1 MRKRYVS
8 DEELNQV
15 IKLKQSGASW
25 MMIQNQTGV
34 PRRSAQKA
42 YEDWQRSQSIDELKA
57 ARVDVAAEEFRKH
70 VDQLINLIE
79 LLADGLE
86 VPKTPRITINAQE
99 FIDSLFEKSY
109 RELRGYN
116 SIKTIEKRERERFI
130 REYHMLLKSLEY
142 HTREKVHWQLL
153 ERWNE
158 AWDNCREHRNNFMNE
173 GDTIAANIIGIDA
186 DLIETINNK
195 SQQAG
200 AAGRMAESVLYA
212 IWQNIADGT
221 LDPEKPEI
229 EFGFDSVDRIVTIPD
244 EKGLYEKVA
253 GILSQ
258 VAETFCIERKEDI
271 IQPLLGDVSRMNT
284 VINTLEEMLNPLVL
298 RPLIL
303 RTRCDLCPA

>member
-8 DEELNQV
+8 DDELNQV

-70 VDQLINLIE
+70 VDQLINLVE
-79 LLADGLE
+79 SLASGLE
-86 VPKTPRITINAQE
+86 VPKIPSLTMNAGE
-99 FIDSLFEKSY
+99 YLDSLWEKTY
-109 RELRGYN
+109 REIQGYN
-116 SIKTIEKRERERFI
+116 LSQTIENRERQRFI

-153 ERWNE
+153 ERWKE
-158 AWDNCREHRNNFMNE
+158 AWNDCTDHLNSFENE
-173 GDTIAANIIGIDA
+173 VDTVASNIIDIDA
-186 DLIETINNK
+186 NLIKNISDRSQRETVAEMMA
-195 SQQAG
+195 QA
-200 AAGRMAESVLYA
+200 VLNE
-212 IWQNIADGT
+212 IWQNITDGT
-221 LDPEKPEI
+221 LDLENPDISISYEL
-229 EFGFDSVDRIVTIPD
+229 VDRSVPIHVEED
-244 EKGLYEKVA
+244 LFEKIAPVLRQAA
-253 GILSQ
+253 G
-258 VAETFCIERKEDI
+258 TFCTERKEAI
-271 IQPLLGDVSRMNT
+271 IQPLVGDVNRMDA
-284 VINTLEEMLNPLVL
+284 VINALEEMLNPLVL

>member
-8 DEELNQV
+8 DDELNQV

-70 VDQLINLIE
+70 VDQLINLAE
-79 LLADGLE
+79 SLASGLE
-86 VPKTPRITINAQE
+86 VPKIPTLTMNAGE
-99 FIDSLFEKSY
+99 YLDSLWEKTY
-109 RELRGYN
+109 REIQGYN
-116 SIKTIEKRERERFI
+116 LSQTIENRERQRFI

-153 ERWNE
+153 EKWKE
-158 AWDNCREHRNNFMNE
+158 AWNDCISHLSNFKNE
-173 GDTIAANIIGIDA
+173 TDTIAANLIDIDA
-186 DLIETINNK
+186 NLIKTINDK
-195 SQQAG
+195 SQRETAAEMMAQA
-200 AAGRMAESVLYA
+200 VLNE
-212 IWQNIADGT
+212 IWQNIVDGT
-221 LDPEKPEI
+221 LDLESPDISISYEL
-229 EFGFDSVDRIVTIPD
+229 VDRSVPIHV
-244 EKGLYEKVA
+244 EKDLFEKIAPPLRQAA
-253 GILSQ
+253 G
-258 VAETFCIERKEDI
+258 TFCTERKEDI
-271 IQPLLGDVSRMNT
+271 IQPLLSDVNRMNE
-284 VINTLEEMLNPLVL
+284 VINALEEMLNPLVL

>member
-8 DEELNQV
+8 DDELNQV

-57 ARVDVAAEEFRKH
+57 ARVGVAAEEFRKH

-99 FIDSLFEKSY
+99 FIDSLFEESY
-109 RELRGYN
+109 RELRGYD

-153 ERWNE
+153 ERWEE
-158 AWDNCREHRNNFMNE
+158 AWDNCREHRNYFMNE
-173 GDTIAANIIGIDA
+173 ADTVAASIIDKDA
-186 DLIETINNK
+186 HLIETINDQTK
-195 SQQAG
+195 QKTAEI
-200 AAGRMAESVLYA
+200 MAQVVLDV
-212 IWQNIADGT
+212 IWQKITNGT
-221 LDPEKPEI
+221 LDPESPVI
-229 EFGFDSVDRIVTIPD
+229 DISFNLVDRMVTMHVKKDLFKRLGEIM
-244 EKGLYEKVA
+244 
-253 GILSQ
+253 SQ
-258 VAETFCIERKEDI
+258 VAEAFCIERKENI
-271 IQPLLGDVSRMNT
+271 IQPLLGDVHRLNE
-284 VINTLEEMLNPLVL
+284 VISALEEMLNPLVL

>member
-1 MRKRYVS
+1 M
-8 DEELNQV
+8 
-15 IKLKQSGASW
+15 
-25 MMIQNQTGV
+25 
-34 PRRSAQKA
+34 
-42 YEDWQRSQSIDELKA
+42 
-57 ARVDVAAEEFRKH
+57 DVAAEEFRKH
-70 VDQLINLIE
+70 VDLL
-79 LLADGLE
+79 LKLADSIAVGLK
-86 VPKTPRITINAQE
+86 VPETPQVTMNADQFLE
-99 FIDSLFEKSY
+99 SLWEKMY
-109 RELRGYN
+109 RELRNYQPGQ
-116 SIKTIEKRERERFI
+116 SIEYRERWRFI

-153 ERWNE
+153 EQWEENWNTCKGHLNKLE
-158 AWDNCREHRNNFMNE
+158 KGAS
-173 GDTIAANIIGIDA
+173 TVAANIRGKDYK
-186 DLIETINNK
+186 LIESIDNR
-195 SQQAG
+195 SQQYN
-200 AAGRMAESVLYA
+200 AAERMAESVLHA

-271 IQPLLGDVSRMNT
+271 IQPLLGDVSRMNA
-284 VINTLEEMLNPLVL
+284 VINALEEMLNPLVL

>member
-8 DEELNQV
+8 DSELNQV

-99 FIDSLFEKSY
+99 SIDSLFEKNY
-109 RELRGYN
+109 RELRGYD
-116 SIKTIEKRERERFI
+116 SIQPIEKRERERFI

-153 ERWNE
+153 ERWIE
-158 AWDNCREHRNNFMNE
+158 AWDNCKEHRNNFMNE

-200 AAGRMAESVLYA
+200 AAGRMAESVIHA
-212 IWQNIADGT
+212 IWQKIADDT

-229 EFGFDSVDRIVTIPD
+229 EFDFDSVDRIVTIPD

-271 IQPLLGDVSRMNT
+271 IQPLLGDVSRMNEA
-284 VINTLEEMLNPLVL
+284 ISTLEEMLNPLVL

>member
-8 DEELNQV
+8 DDELNQV

-57 ARVDVAAEEFRKH
+57 ARVGVAAEEFRKH

-99 FIDSLFEKSY
+99 FIDSLFEESY
-109 RELRGYN
+109 RELRGYD

-153 ERWNE
+153 ERWEENWNTCKGHLNKLE
-158 AWDNCREHRNNFMNE
+158 KGAS
-173 GDTIAANIIGIDA
+173 TVAANIRGKDYK
-186 DLIETINNK
+186 LIESIDNR
-195 SQQAG
+195 SQQYN
-200 AAGRMAESVLYA
+200 AAERMAESVLHA

-244 EKGLYEKVA
+244 EKDLYKKVA

-258 VAETFCIERKEDI
+258 VAEAFCIERKEDI
-271 IQPLLGDVSRMNT
+271 IQPLLGDVHRLNE
-284 VINTLEEMLNPLVL
+284 VISALEEMLNPLVL

>member
-8 DEELNQV
+8 DDELNQV

-70 VDQLINLIE
+70 VDLL
-79 LLADGLE
+79 LKLADSIAVGLK
-86 VPKTPRITINAQE
+86 VPETPQVTMNADQFLE
-99 FIDSLFEKSY
+99 SLWEKMY
-109 RELRGYN
+109 RELRNYQPGQ
-116 SIKTIEKRERERFI
+116 SIEYRERWRFI

-153 ERWNE
+153 ERWKE
-158 AWDNCREHRNNFMNE
+158 AWDNCREHRNNFMSE
-173 GDTIAANIIGIDA
+173 ADTVVASIIDIDA
-186 DLIETINNK
+186 NLIKTINDK
-195 SQQAG
+195 SQRETAAEMMAQA
-200 AAGRMAESVLYA
+200 VLNE

-221 LDPEKPEI
+221 LDLESPEI
-229 EFGFDSVDRIVTIPD
+229 SISYELVDRSVPIHV
-244 EKGLYEKVA
+244 EKDLFEKIA
-253 GILSQ
+253 PTLRQ
-258 VAETFCIERKEDI
+258 AAETFCIERKEDI
-271 IQPLLGDVSRMNT
+271 IQPLLGDVSRMNA
-284 VINTLEEMLNPLVL
+284 VINALEEMLNPLVL

>member
-8 DEELNQV
+8 DDELNQ
-15 IKLKQSGASW
+15 IIRLKQSGASW
-25 MMIQNQTGV
+25 LKIQDQTGV
-34 PRRSAQKA
+34 PRRSAKQA
-42 YEDWQRSQSIDELKA
+42 YEDWQRSQSIEELKA

-70 VDQLINLIE
+70 VDLLINLAGS
-79 LLADGLE
+79 LASGLE
-86 VPKTPRITINAQE
+86 VPKILTLTMNAGE
-99 FIDSLFEKSY
+99 YLDSLREKSY
-109 RELRGYN
+109 REIQGYN
-116 SIKTIEKRERERFI
+116 LSQTIENRERQRFI

-153 ERWNE
+153 ERWKEDWNRCAGHLGKLEKE
-158 AWDNCREHRNNFMNE
+158 AS
-173 GDTIAANIIGIDA
+173 TIAANIREEETN
-186 DLIETINNK
+186 LIEDIDNR
-195 SQQAG
+195 SQQYN
-200 AAGRMAESVLYA
+200 AAERMAESVLHA

-244 EKGLYEKVA
+244 EKDLYKKVA

-258 VAETFCIERKEDI
+258 VAEAFCIERKEDI
-271 IQPLLGDVSRMNT
+271 IQPLLGDVSRMNEA
-284 VINTLEEMLNPLVL
+284 ISTLEEMLNPLVL